1 MRHLE
6 KHLNMDSHDFQENS
20 EGTNNLDELPDIK
33 IEFPK
38 FILDDN
44 LIKTDF
50 LSDED
55 CSNEGHLTFDL
66 HHDSDS
72 SEELDSLTKSVRKNR
87 RKAAAPQRAV
97 QIEISQSGSMENS
110 SESSQDNTDTLT
122 FTNIQNLSLK
132 LKVESLLD
140 FGEADE
146 LCEDLLQNINE
157 DDIFKDLQDEADGE
171 AIDDE
176 MIVNV
181 KEEWRAHWGVK
192 CNMCEQV
199 FPFKTEFDK
208 HYITNYNLIP
218 VYTCTF
224 CNKSAE
230 KYSTF
235 RSHCYRHITE
245 GRYKCQYC
253 PKGFSLQSM
262 LHVHIL
268 AKHTKVK
275 PHNCEECG
283 KTFVTKPGL
292 KIHLKK
298 HKTETKED
306 YPCVEC
312 GKVLHTRGG
321 LTSHMNV
328 HRLGRRFMCDVCGK
342 TFTQKVNMQQHVKQ
356 HTGDKPHCCNKCG
369 KTFAEKSHLVRH
381 YSFHSEVRPFKCEVC
396 QKMYKTERCLKV
408 HSLVHAAARPF
419 VCGYCN
425 KGFLSSTKLKQHYN
439 IHTGERP
446 YKCKY
451 CERTFTNYPNWL
463 KHTRRRHKVDHKT
476 GAELQPKEEPPSTPS
491 TPMALPATPTMSVSP
506 PIVNPSATTILSSTS
521 PQIIS
526 IGNTPLDT
534 SADIVPVMSDVNFTK
549 VEELLLQN
557 GLFNFPLIDDK
568 IFFSQQM
575 DFLTGNTSNSVGLLV
590 PYFQTQ
596 LPSHQTILQHTAQ
609 TILPVQLND
618 PSIFQ

>member
-1 MRHLE
+1 MESPFEETCSQKPSL
-6 KHLNMDSHDFQENS
+6 LDSFPYIKN
-20 EGTNNLDELPDIK
+20 ELPK
-33 IEFPK
+33 Y
-38 FILDDN
+38 ILDDN
-44 LIKTDF
+44 LMKSGFT
-50 LSDED
+50 SDED
-55 CSNEGHLTFDL
+55 SFNEPPITFDFNNE
-66 HHDSDS
+66 SDS
-72 SEELDSLTKSVRKNR
+72 CEELDSLTKTVRKNR
-87 RKAAAPQRAV
+87 RKASAPQRAI
-97 QIEISQSGSMENS
+97 QIESSQTGSIENS
-110 SESSQDNTDTLT
+110 SESSQDNTDSLN
-122 FTNIQNLSLK
+122 FGNIQNLSLRMK
-132 LKVESLLD
+132 DDSLLD
-140 FGEADE
+140 FGDSEE
-146 LCEDLLQNINE
+146 LCDDLLQNISE
-157 DDIFKDLQDEADGE
+157 DDIFKDLQEEADGE
-171 AIDDE
+171 TLDDE
-176 MIVNV
+176 MIDNV

-208 HYITNYNLIP
+208 HYISSYNLSP

-245 GRYKCQYC
+245 GRYKCQEC

-262 LHVHIL
+262 LHVHIM
-268 AKHTKVK
+268 AKHTKAK
-275 PHNCEECG
+275 PFMCEECG
-283 KTFVTKPGL
+283 KSFVTKPGL
-292 KIHLKK
+292 KIHMKK

-356 HTGDKPHCCNKCG
+356 HTGDKPHGCVKCG

-381 YSFHSEVRPFKCEVC
+381 YSFHSEERPFKCEVC

-476 GAELQPKEEPPSTPS
+476 GAELEPKVVKEEAPPTPAPSIPPPQQPPSQ
-491 TPMALPATPTMSVSP
+491 PAPPVPSP
-506 PIVNPSATTILSSTS
+506 PQNQTVAMPEIASDLGTI
-521 PQIIS
+521 
-526 IGNTPLDT
+526 IG
-534 SADIVPVMSDVNFTK
+534 DVSFSK
-549 VEELLLQN
+549 AEELLLQQ
-557 GLFNFPLIDDK
+557 GLFNFPLLDDK
-568 IFFSQQM
+568 VLFSQQM
-575 DFLTGNTSNSVGLLV
+575 DFLAGWVNENETRLIVCICSFCWESLLCR
-590 PYFQTQ
+590 FSTLS
-596 LPSHQTILQHTAQ
+596 LPSPHGSEIQT
-609 TILPVQLND
+609 LN
-618 PSIFQ
+618 I

>member
-1 MRHLE
+1 MRHLDKQPIME
-6 KHLNMDSHDFQENS
+6 DKSRAVDHLDI
-20 EGTNNLDELPDIK
+20 LPDIK
-33 IEFPK
+33 MEFPK

-44 LIKTDF
+44 LMKNDF

-55 CSNEGHLTFDL
+55 CSSETHLTFNL
-66 HHDSDS
+66 NNDSNS
-72 SEELDSLTKSVRKNR
+72 SEELDSLTKNVRKNR
-87 RKAAAPQRAV
+87 RKASAPQRAV
-97 QIEISQSGSMENS
+97 QIENSQSGSMENS
-110 SESSQDNTDTLT
+110 SESSQDNTDSLT

-132 LKVESLLD
+132 DESLLD
-140 FGEADE
+140 FGEGDE
-146 LCEDLLQNINE
+146 LCDDDLLDKISE
-157 DDIFKDLQDEADGE
+157 DDIFKDLRDEADGE
-171 AIDDE
+171 PIDDE

-192 CNMCEQV
+192 CNMCKEV
-199 FPFKTEFDK
+199 FPFRTEFDK
-208 HYITNYNLIP
+208 HYISKYNVFP

-224 CNKSAE
+224 CNKASE

-275 PHNCEECG
+275 PYNCEECG

-306 YPCVEC
+306 YPCVVC

-356 HTGDKPHCCNKCG
+356 HTGDKPHSCNKCG
-369 KTFAEKSHLVRH
+369 KTFAEKSHLMRH

-463 KHTRRRHKVDHKT
+463 KHIRRRHKVDHKT
-476 GAELQPKEEPPSTPS
+476 GAELRPKVKEESQQLPTSTVSCASTTSSITDFTQTELPST
-491 TPMALPATPTMSVSP
+491 LPQQT
-506 PIVNPSATTILSSTS
+506 
-521 PQIIS
+521 
-526 IGNTPLDT
+526 GTPLDEH
-534 SADIVPVMSDVNFTK
+534 ADIGPILNDINFTK
-549 VEELLLQN
+549 TDDFLLQQN
-557 GLFNFPLIDDK
+557 LFNFPMLDDK
-568 IFFSQQM
+568 ILFGQQQM
-575 DFLTGNTSNSVGLLV
+575 DFLTGNAGSSVGLLI
-590 PYFQTQ
+590 PYFQAP
-596 LPSHQTILQHTAQ
+596 LPNHQTLLQHTTAQ
-609 TILPVQLND
+609 TILPVQTND
-618 PSIFQ
+618 QNLYE

>member
-6 KHLNMDSHDFQENS
+6 KIQPDS
-20 EGTNNLDELPDIK
+20 TAANLDENKTDLFETFAPEIKEEIPSFMLDENFMKTEFSSDEESIMGANLTIDIK
-33 IEFPK
+33 
-38 FILDDN
+38 N
-44 LIKTDF
+44 
-50 LSDED
+50 
-55 CSNEGHLTFDL
+55 
-66 HHDSDS
+66 DSDG
-72 SEELDSLTKSVRKNR
+72 SEELDSPSKFEVKKNK
-87 RKAAAPQRAV
+87 RKASAPQRAV
-97 QIEISQSGSMENS
+97 QLELSQSSSVGNS
-110 SESSQDNTDTLT
+110 SESSQDHIDNLK
-122 FTNIQNLSLK
+122 FSNNQNLDDILAI
-132 LKVESLLD
+132 ESETGLD
-140 FGEADE
+140 FAEGDE
-146 LCEDLLQNINE
+146 IDDDLLHDIN
-157 DDIFKDLQDEADGE
+157 DVDIFKDLQEEADGE
-171 AIDDE
+171 TIDDE
-176 MIVNV
+176 IIDNV

-199 FPFKTEFDK
+199 FPYKTEFDK
-208 HYITNYNLIP
+208 HYVSTYNLSP

-245 GRYKCQYC
+245 GRYKCQEC

-262 LHVHIL
+262 LQVHVL
-268 AKHTKVK
+268 AKHTKAK
-275 PHNCEECG
+275 PFMCEECG
-283 KTFVTKPGL
+283 KSFVTKPGL

-356 HTGDKPHCCNKCG
+356 HTGDKPHSCAKCG
-369 KTFAEKSHLVRH
+369 KTFAEKSHLARH
-381 YSFHSEVRPFKCEVC
+381 YSFHSEERPYKCEVC

-419 VCGYCN
+419 VCGYCS

-476 GAELQPKEEPPSTPS
+476 GAELEPKVPKEEAPPTPAPVVES
-491 TPMALPATPTMSVSP
+491 VLVPEASVMEPLP
-506 PIVNPSATTILSSTS
+506 L
-521 PQIIS
+521 
-526 IGNTPLDT
+526 L
-534 SADIVPVMSDVNFTK
+534 SDVSLSK
-549 VEELLLQN
+549 AEELLLQQS
-557 GLFNFPLIDDK
+557 LLNFPLLDDK
-568 IFFSQQM
+568 IIFNQQM
-575 DFLTGNTSNSVGLLV
+575 DFLTGTANNSVGLLV
-590 PYFQTQ
+590 PYFQST
-596 LPSHQTILQHTAQ
+596 LPNHQTIIQHTTQTALPIQFGDLLHVNYAQ
-609 TILPVQLND
+609 QTLPCD
-618 PSIFQ
+618 